1 MSGHRAMRRDSTAG
15 GWPSVCWSRCGWTAG
30 AGRGGRTGGDADAA
44 ITAAWQAAG
53 GDTGP
58 LSPHKPGCTDLLV
71 MSG

>member
-1 MSGHRAMRRDSTAG
+1 MSGHRAMRRT
-15 GWPSVCWSRCGWTAG
+15 VL
-30 AGRGGRTGGDADAA
+30 GRVAIGLLAVAAVGLLAPVAEATPEGDADAA

-58 LSPHKPGCTDLLV
+58 LGPKPGCTDLLV